1 MSTER
6 DYQELYDRLLEEV
19 GALHRANQRRIR
31 SGMWTLLAVTVGLML
46 LMFLAGG
53 NKVFTLVLWIVS
65 MFGVAAYLIAV
76 EYMDYELQKKLRT
89 ITKMKEDA
97 FGRLMN
103 VPELPHVARRLRR
116 GALPQPQEPVP
127 AEFPIPAEEPA
138 PAESPIPAEEPAPA
152 ESPVPAEEPAPAES
166 PVPAEEPAPAES
178 PAPAEPPAPAEEPVP
193 AESPVPAEEPAPAE
207 SPVAAEEPAPAESP
221 IPAEEPAPAP
231 QPVPAPD
238 AAPRYAPLPSGWER
252 ALKDPVKLADD
263 LALLTR
269 ALQNLSDDL
278 RRGACDKEE
287 DR

>member
-31 SGMWTLLAVTVGLML
+31 NGMWTLLAVTVGLML
-46 LMFLAGG
+46 LMFLADG

-103 VPELPHVARRLRR
+103 VPELPAVPELPRMARRLHR
-116 GALPQPQEPVP
+116 GALPETAAPAEDIAPEDDLTPEEDPAPAAPSVP
-127 AEFPIPAEEPA
+127 AAEPA
-138 PAESPIPAEEPAPA
+138 PAE
-152 ESPVPAEEPAPAES
+152 
-166 PVPAEEPAPAES
+166 
-178 PAPAEPPAPAEEPVP
+178 PAPAEPPAPEVP
-193 AESPVPAEEPAPAE
+193 
-207 SPVAAEEPAPAESP
+207 AAEEQ
-221 IPAEEPAPAP
+221 PAPAP
-231 QPVPAPD
+231 QPAPD
-238 AAPRYAPLPSGWER
+238 AAPRYVPLPSGWEH
-252 ALKDPVKLADD
+252 ALEDPAKLADD

-278 RRGACDKEE
+278 RRGAGSKEV

>member
-103 VPELPHVARRLRR
+103 VPELPAVPELPHVARRLRR
-116 GALPQPQEPVP
+116 GALPQPQEPAPAEPPAPAEEPVP
-127 AEFPIPAEEPA
+127 AESPVPAEEPAPAESPVPAEEPAPAESSVAAEEPA

-166 PVPAEEPAPAES
+166 PVA
-178 PAPAEPPAPAEEPVP
+178 
-193 AESPVPAEEPAPAE
+193 
-207 SPVAAEEPAPAESP
+207 
-221 IPAEEPAPAP
+221 AEEPAPAP

>member
-46 LMFLAGG
+46 LMFLSGG

-89 ITKMKEDA
+89 ITRMKEDA
-97 FGRLMN
+97 FGQLMN
-103 VPELPHVARRLRR
+103 VPELPAVPELPHVARRLRR
-116 GALPQPQEPVP
+116 GAPSRPQ
-127 AEFPIPAEEPA
+127 EPA
-138 PAESPIPAEEPAPA
+138 PAESPVPAEEPAPA

-166 PVPAEEPAPAES
+166 PVPAEEPAPAE
-178 PAPAEPPAPAEEPVP
+178 PPA
-193 AESPVPAEEPAPAE
+193 
-207 SPVAAEEPAPAESP
+207 AAEEPAPAESP
-221 IPAEEPAPAP
+221 IPAEEPASAESPAAAEEPAPAP

>member
-89 ITKMKEDA
+89 ITRMKEDA
-97 FGRLMN
+97 FGQLMN
-103 VPELPHVARRLRR
+103 VPELPAVPELPHVARRLRR
-116 GALPQPQEPVP
+116 GALPQPQEPAPAESPVP
-127 AEFPIPAEEPA
+127 AEEPAPAESPAAAEEPAPAESPAAAEEPA

-152 ESPVPAEEPAPAES
+152 ESPVPAEES
-166 PVPAEEPAPAES
+166 
-178 PAPAEPPAPAEEPVP
+178 
-193 AESPVPAEEPAPAE
+193 
-207 SPVAAEEPAPAESP
+207 
-221 IPAEEPAPAP
+221 APAP

-263 LALLTR
+263 LALLTH